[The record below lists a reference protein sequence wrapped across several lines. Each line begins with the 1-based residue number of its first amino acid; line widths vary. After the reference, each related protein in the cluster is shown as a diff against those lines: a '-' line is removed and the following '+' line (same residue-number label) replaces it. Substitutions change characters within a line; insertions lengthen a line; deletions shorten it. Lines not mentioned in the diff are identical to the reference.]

1 MRLVYLY
8 SVLLLMLLSLSCKQ
22 ASSRYGEMPT
32 FTEKGGIN
40 VIIEIPAGTNPKT
53 EYNYANKRFEVE
65 EVEGKKRSIDFLPYP
80 GNYGFIPST
89 YMDPE
94 KGGDGDA
101 LDVLVLSEAL
111 ERGTI
116 IEVKPLATLELLD
129 NGEID
134 TKIIAIPVDTS
145 LQIIDATDY
154 ITFMVKYNAAQ
165 QIIQN
170 WFLSY
175 KGLGK
180 MEFVAWKDDRAAM
193 AEIKRWATEVEREVE
208 D

>member
-1 MRLVYLY
+1 
-8 SVLLLMLLSLSCKQ
+8 
-22 ASSRYGEMPT
+22 MPT

-40 VIIEIPAGTNPKT
+40 VIIEIPAGTNEKT
-53 EYNYANKRFEVE
+53 EYNYSKKRFEVE

-101 LDVLVLSEAL
+101 LDVLVLSETL
-111 ERGTI
+111 KRGTI
-116 IEVKPLATLELLD
+116 IEVKPLAILELLD
-129 NGEID
+129 DGEID
-134 TKIIAIPVDTS
+134 SKIIAIPIDTS
-145 LQIIDATDY
+145 LQIINARDY

-170 WFLSY
+170 WFLNY
-175 KGLGK
+175 KGVGE
-180 MEFVAWKDDRAAM
+180 MEFISWKNDVAAM
-193 AEIKRWATEVEREVE
+193 AEIERWATEEEE
-208 D
+208 E

>member
-1 MRLVYLY
+1 MRLSYLC
-8 SVLLLMLLSLSCKQ
+8 SILLLILLSLGCKQ
-22 ASSRYGEMPT
+22 ASSTYGEMPA

-40 VIIEIPAGTNPKT
+40 VIIEIPAGTNEKT
-53 EYNYANKRFEVE
+53 EYNYSNKRFEVE
-65 EVEGKKRSIDFLPYP
+65 NVNGKKRSVDFLPYP

-101 LDVLVLSEAL
+101 LDVLVLSETL
-111 ERGTI
+111 KRGTI

-134 TKIIAIPVDTS
+134 IKIIAIPVDTS

-170 WFLSY
+170 WFLNY
-175 KGLGK
+175 KGLGE
-180 MEFVAWKDDRAAM
+180 MEFIGWKDDRAAL
-193 AEIKRWATEVEREVE
+193 AEIKRWAEEQEVE